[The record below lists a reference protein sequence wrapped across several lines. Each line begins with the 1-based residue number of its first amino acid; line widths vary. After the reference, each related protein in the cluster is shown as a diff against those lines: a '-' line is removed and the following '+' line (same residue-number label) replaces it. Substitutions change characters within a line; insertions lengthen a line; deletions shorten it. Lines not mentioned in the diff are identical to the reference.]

1 MVIHYINSGNRRFL
15 INPTTLHWPMSSK
28 TYRPQATFGRRS
40 HMCRVCRVQR
50 ITVMPQG
57 RVIILLFPLSQGF
70 PASPLNELA
79 NLVGSPPQPHPQLT
93 SEAVELT
100 DHLRTLLPFLN
111 LVEPE
116 FLVFFLL
123 TRGCPWL
130 IVKAKRSPANAI
142 ASIYHR
148 RRII

>member
-1 MVIHYINSGNRRFL
+1 MVIHYINSGNHRFL

-28 TYRPQATFGRRS
+28 TYRRS
-40 HMCRVCRVQR
+40 HRCRVCRVQR

-123 TRGCPWL
+123 TRGCLWL